1 MTSSRFQLGIGLGKG
16 KGVGQGV
23 GQGEGQGADVGEGQ
37 GADVG
42 KGEGKDTGKGK
53 DTDRG
58 LSLIRI
64 NFDLLFSSEN
74 LLNHTLTKLLRCF
87 FALVVLVWCMNL
99 HSIPSLVP
107 R

>member
-16 KGVGQGV
+16 KGV

-42 KGEGKDTGKGK
+42 KAKAKIQAKK

-58 LSLIRI
+58 LSPIQQPNLGYSPLPRIFLI
-64 NFDLLFSSEN
+64 
-74 LLNHTLTKLLRCF
+74 TL
-87 FALVVLVWCMNL
+87 
-99 HSIPSLVP
+99 
-107 R
+107 